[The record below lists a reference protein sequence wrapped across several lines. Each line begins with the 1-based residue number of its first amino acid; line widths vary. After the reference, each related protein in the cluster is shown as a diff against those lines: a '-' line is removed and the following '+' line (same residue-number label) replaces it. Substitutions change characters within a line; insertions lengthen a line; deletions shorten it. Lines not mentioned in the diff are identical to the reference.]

1 MPSGESYIGFVFKDI
16 KVIDDISKFNMLKNK
31 VI

>member
-1 MPSGESYIGFVFKDI
+1 MPSGESYIGFVFKGI